1 MNWIELNNQ
10 VIIKDEFGRYQLEK
24 DKEALKS
31 YIEEYVTPKL
41 MKFNSL
47 EERLSYLIKNN
58 YYSKEVINKYTVEF
72 INKHKI
78 QGLKIHSC
86 YVVKNTALCDM
97 YEKGEYLPLTLE
109 EYLESAA
116 YVLTHINPYIVI
128 HRISG
133 DAPKALLVA
142 PNWNSHKKW
151 IMNGLDKLLREKNLW
166 QGMEYTDTQQKSSL
180 K

>member
-72 INKHKI
+72 INKLYK
-78 QGLKIHSC
+78 
-86 YVVKNTALCDM
+86 
-97 YEKGEYLPLTLE
+97 
-109 EYLESAA
+109 
-116 YVLTHINPYIVI
+116 YIY
-128 HRISG
+128 
-133 DAPKALLVA
+133 
-142 PNWNSHKKW
+142 
-151 IMNGLDKLLREKNLW
+151 KL
-166 QGMEYTDTQQKSSL
+166 
-180 K
+180 